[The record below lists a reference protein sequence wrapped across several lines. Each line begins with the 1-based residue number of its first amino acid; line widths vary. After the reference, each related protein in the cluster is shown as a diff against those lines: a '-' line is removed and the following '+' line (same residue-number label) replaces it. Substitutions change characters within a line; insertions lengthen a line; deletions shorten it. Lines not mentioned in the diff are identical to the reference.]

1 MFSKVPD
8 FTYHE
13 TRHFRLTTIRYLKK
27 SQIIFGQTWKFG
39 SQCSCLTFANLRHQ
53 NALLTHLFFICL
65 LSCCI
70 CITTFSIFFWLSLKR
85 AYILIRLASI
95 YFSNPNV
102 LTCIFMIFR
111 YVSMYADMYHVSKY
125 SMTFFRKT
133 NSCTTLRNVAKCV
146 LNTFLYSLIDT
157 QNIHVIKKEILL
169 QLVITF

>member
-1 MFSKVPD
+1 MR
-8 FTYHE
+8 Y
-13 TRHFRLTTIRYLKK
+13 FRLETFEKK
-27 SQIIFGQTWKFG
+27 NSQIIFGQTWKLG

-102 LTCIFMIFR
+102 LTCTFMIFR
-111 YVSMYADMYHVSKY
+111 YSLRRKCACRDHVSKY
-125 SMTFFRKT
+125 PMAFLRKT
-133 NSCTTLRNVAKCV
+133 NSCTMLQNVCQIHFCIPRISKERNFVATCNDLLKCAKTL
-146 LNTFLYSLIDT
+146 
-157 QNIHVIKKEILL
+157 H
-169 QLVITF
+169 